1 MSSILGRIAAG
12 DADATQ
18 ECINRY
24 GGLVWT
30 IARDFLRSPADAEDA
45 VQDIF
50 LSLWKNAARFDSSKS
65 SEKSFIVMVAR
76 RRLIDTIRKTGR
88 RPKLVAMPENGP
100 DPANDDHIRMQK
112 SVEASVAVR
121 ALDELKPDQ
130 KRVIELSVY
139 QGMSH
144 SEIAERTS
152 IPIGT
157 VKSHIWR
164 GLNTVRQRVAELSSG
179 TEGVSA

>member
-1 MSSILGRIAAG
+1 MSSTLSRIAAG

-18 ECINRY
+18 QCIKQY

-112 SVEASVAVR
+112 SAEAAVASRV
-121 ALDELKPDQ
+121 LDELKPDQ
-130 KRVIELSVY
+130 KRVIELSIY

-144 SEIAERTS
+144 SEIAEQTS

-164 GLNTVRQRVAELSSG
+164 GLNTVRQRVAELDPSSN
-179 TEGVSA
+179 GVPA